1 MNIEKKKKKKPFI
14 SVVVSQKWF
23 YHLKCLIF
31 GQVCSVYLFVS
42 GEHTALDFICTSAN
56 RKYSGTG
63 VNMPGGMI
71 LMRKSDLEVPR

>member
-1 MNIEKKKKKKPFI
+1 MNIEKKFI
-14 SVVVSQKWF
+14 SVVVLQKWF

-31 GQVCSVYLFVS
+31 GQVCSVYFFVS
-42 GEHTALDFICTSAN
+42 GEHIALDFICTSAN

-63 VNMPGGMI
+63 VNMPGGKI